1 MKGYKGFNSLG
12 GRAIMTKQL
21 VEFVPV
27 MALDQIRD
35 AEMKRMKRDLER
47 AEDMNFFLLL
57 LVLVLVIAFC
67 IAMR

>member
-1 MKGYKGFNSLG
+1 
-12 GRAIMTKQL
+12 MTKQL

-67 IAMR
+67 IAVR